1 MRAVQ
6 VEHELEAVREQVRG
20 YPLVHGA
27 RVELRG
33 QVSRGE
39 HSHTG
44 IVRVNS
50 SVFHY
55 SNSKFDCTGD
65 KQPDLLASISGIS
78 RNTRGRAASG
88 SRHGRLMTLPGGTP
102 ADGRGGR
109 GAHGITLT

>member
-65 KQPDLLASISGIS
+65 NRPDLLTCNSGIS
-78 RNTRGRAASG
+78 RNARGRAARC
-88 SRHGRLMTLPGGTP
+88 SRHGRLMALPGGAP
-102 ADGRGGR
+102 EDGRAAR
-109 GAHGITLT
+109 GTHGVTLT